1 MTSSTLVFAT
11 GLASL
16 ALSGLQGKPVSG
28 GGVTYVDAK
37 TGYSVQMM
45 SGFKREGN
53 LDPMGNVQFSG
64 PVENGQAATIAM
76 LGFGCENE
84 TAESIGKAAVKQLE
98 GDAAFKVVSSGPMK
112 VAGVAGFVWQYER
125 KLEAGPT
132 VIQRG
137 FVSVKKGTAAVFML
151 VVDRAA
157 YPKYEKASTDMINSF
172 KWTK

>member
-1 MTSSTLVFAT
+1 MTVSTLVVAT

-16 ALSGLQGKPVSG
+16 ALSGLQGKPVAG

-37 TGYSVQMM
+37 AGFSVQVAP
-45 SGFKREGN
+45 GFKREGN
-53 LDPMGNVQFSG
+53 LDPMGNVQFTG
-64 PVENGQAATIAM
+64 PVENGQAASIAM

-84 TAESIGKAAVKQLE
+84 TAESIGKAAVKQFE

-112 VAGVAGFVWQYER
+112 VAGVPGFVWLYER
-125 KLEAGPT
+125 KLESGPT
-132 VIQRG
+132 VMQRG
-137 FVSVKKGTAAVFML
+137 FVSVKKGTAAVLML

-157 YPKYEKASTDMINSF
+157 YPKYEKPTTDMINSF